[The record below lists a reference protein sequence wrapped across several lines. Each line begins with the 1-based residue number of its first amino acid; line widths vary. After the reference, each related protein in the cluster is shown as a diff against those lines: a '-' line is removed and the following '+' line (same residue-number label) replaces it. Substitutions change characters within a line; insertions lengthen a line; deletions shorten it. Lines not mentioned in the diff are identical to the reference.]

1 MNKKL
6 TALCCLILST
16 LSYADSS
23 CTSSS
28 DFCQCMQVQT
38 EKVCDVEHI
47 SNCNMPI
54 MMTNAEATAK
64 TLGQGDD
71 TLGIYNL
78 CTVEFADP
86 NLKPIIV
93 SVDQCVLDMTTLSTT
108 YYDGVS
114 SGYWGDL
121 CEPWA

>member
-1 MNKKL
+1 MKMWINNLNIEKILVLFCANIIVSCSTPIDPVHKKVRLNKHQL
-6 TALCCLILST
+6 PIISII
-16 LSYADSS
+16 ADSMEL
-23 CTSSS
+23 
-28 DFCQCMQVQT
+28 F
-38 EKVCDVEHI
+38 
-47 SNCNMPI
+47 
-54 MMTNAEATAK
+54 
-64 TLGQGDD
+64 DD

-78 CTVEFADP
+78 CTVEFTDP